1 MVVTLSALLGHA
13 ELRTRRV
20 KGTRYSCVK
29 LTQRSFIH
37 RHEPHSKHQTVHRQG
52 SLATIRCHAVENSDA
67 PIRSVCDPVSS
78 LFLPE
83 KYPYKIKGV
92 VHFLGGAFAGAAP
105 SSLYS
110 GLIQGLSKAG
120 FLVLSTPYQVTF
132 KHDDCARSLYE
143 RFDSLYSE
151 AVDVYSERYP
161 SVDVSSVPCIAVG
174 HSNGALMHSLMSSMY
189 ESRYAASI
197 LISFNNREVKE
208 AVPVPLDPLRDA
220 AMQLQRQAAETLE
233 DQSNSLETRARG
245 LVRDLTSDIEIE
257 TSTSQ
262 IGSVLDEVAD
272 GNLEFSPSP
281 QENAVL
287 ISEGYSVP
295 KTLILQFQDDSID
308 QSKELFRMLK
318 RGRRRSVT
326 FVSLDYGS
334 HVSPVGPVTSAD
346 VQKTTAIIVDY
357 LESRCLSS

>member
-1 MVVTLSALLGHA
+1 MQHFLSIHHTDDQRKQTL
-13 ELRTRRV
+13 RR
-20 KGTRYSCVK
+20 Y
-29 LTQRSFIH
+29 
-37 RHEPHSKHQTVHRQG
+37 G
-52 SLATIRCHAVENSDA
+52 SRVRCQSVENSGT
-67 PIRSVCDPVSS
+67 PIRSVRDPMSS
-78 LFLPE
+78 IFLPE
-83 KYPYKIKGV
+83 NFQRNNTNIKGV

-143 RFDSLYSE
+143 RFDMLYSE
-151 AVDVYSERYP
+151 AVAVCSERYP
-161 SVDVSSVPCIAVG
+161 DVSSVPCIAVG

-208 AVPVPLDPLRDA
+208 AVPVPLDPLRDVA
-220 AMQLQRQAAETLE
+220 TQLQRQAAGTLE
-233 DQSNSLETRARG
+233 DQSNALETRARD

-262 IGSVLDEVAD
+262 VGSVLDEVAD

-326 FVSLDYGS
+326 YVSLDYGS

-346 VQKTTAIIVDY
+346 VQKTTAMCVEY
-357 LESRCLSS
+357 LESRCLPSWMK